1 MQAKHQK
8 VTYWSFFNKI
18 ASKIE
23 FFRRWRYPFGQSC
36 LLIWI
41 FYVSNHDFN
50 GCGEKN
56 NLIMQRIS
64 KKSTSGSTLVFILL
78 RLFWVFLQNYFKLQ
92 IFFVIRYRHLF
103 LIHRWKGQHYLISFT
118 ITNSHKQS
126 VRYLIL
132 SLSFYST
139 FYFYLIVITTKATF
153 LSVFAHLFSVCC
165 WPMSWHALR
174 KRGTI

>member
-1 MQAKHQK
+1 MRNCSFSKLTTTNMFKMELFLNWKHRKATKCRSKHQK
-8 VTYWSFFNKI
+8 VTYWSFFALSMSKSYKI

-23 FFRRWRYPFGQSC
+23 FFRSRRYPFGQSC

-41 FYVSNHDFN
+41 FYVSNHVFN

-64 KKSTSGSTLVFILL
+64 KKSTSGSTLMFILL

-118 ITNSHKQS
+118 ITNSHKHTQ
-126 VRYLIL
+126 
-132 SLSFYST
+132 
-139 FYFYLIVITTKATF
+139 
-153 LSVFAHLFSVCC
+153 
-165 WPMSWHALR
+165 
-174 KRGTI
+174 TIC